1 MMSSNFRNN
10 NEKNLNCAQKE
21 LFGRWLFKAIYAS
34 LVLADCLPACLILKI
49 CVLCKKTCFEIN
61 TNAGRI
67 IGCGLLFFH

>member
-1 MMSSNFRNN
+1 MSSNLRNN
-10 NEKNLNCAQKE
+10 KEKNINCTLNE

-49 CVLCKKTCFEIN
+49 CVLYKKTCFAIN
-61 TNAGRI
+61 ANGGRI